1 MVHGGLHILRTQ
13 HIRPP
18 WYSFYNLFSQN
29 STPVFC
35 IKPLFLSGK
44 FCTPRESAFKTWKH
58 CKLTAVKRSVKKPLN
73 RIFFVSPIVKR
84 KVFTIFSIYFCF
96 LEQMYVQN
104 TIHAT
109 FAIINTIFTNSS
121 FSFRVNMWIVTSV
134 IFHAFINQG
143 SGPQGGVN
151 LWRLK
156 PPR

>member
-1 MVHGGLHILRTQ
+1 MGDCTFCGRSISAHPDIHSTTFCLKILLPCFGYTF
-13 HIRPP
+13 
-18 WYSFYNLFSQN
+18 WAG
-29 STPVFC
+29 
-35 IKPLFLSGK
+35 GK
-44 FCTPRESAFKTWKH
+44 FCNPPGSAVKIRKQ
-58 CKLTAVKRSVKKPLN
+58 CRLTAAERSVKKPL
-73 RIFFVSPIVKR
+73 RRVFFVSTVVKR

-104 TIHAT
+104 TIHET